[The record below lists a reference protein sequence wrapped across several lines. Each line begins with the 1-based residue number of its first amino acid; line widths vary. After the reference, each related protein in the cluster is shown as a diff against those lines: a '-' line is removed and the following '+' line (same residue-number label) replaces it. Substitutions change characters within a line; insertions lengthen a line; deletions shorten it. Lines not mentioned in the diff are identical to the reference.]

1 MGAVVV
7 GGGIAG
13 LVAARELALTGLR
26 PLVLE
31 AWSAPGGA
39 VGRHTVAGLELDA
52 GAESFATRGGTVA
65 TLLTE
70 LGLGP
75 AIAAPSGAGAWVQ
88 LPTGPGTL
96 PRTGLLG
103 IPAHPWARDVRATI
117 GLVGALR
124 ASADRWLPAARGTV
138 RRDGTAASLGEL
150 VATRMGRRVLHRLVT
165 PVVSG
170 VHAADPGELDVDAV
184 APGLRA
190 ALAAHGSLGA
200 AVASMRTLAPAGAAV
215 AGLTGGMF
223 TLVDALAAD
232 LVTRG
237 GRLETRASVI
247 AIEREDPAVP
257 GKPGQ
262 WSVRVAASASQAE
275 RVLRTGRLV
284 LALPGPAA
292 ADLLAPHVPGLA
304 RVRPDP
310 GADVVL
316 ATLVLDAP
324 TLDAAPRGTGVLV
337 APGVIGVRAR
347 ALTHA
352 TAKWAW
358 LAAAAGPGRHVL
370 RLSYGHALGPEGSAG
385 AEPDVARL
393 SLPELTALALRD
405 AAALLGVRLTA
416 SQVVDSARVRWS
428 QSLPQPSPAH
438 RATVATA
445 RSGAGVLIGLEV
457 CGSWLAGNGLAAV
470 VADARAAGRR
480 LAIEDRGADWS
491 GPDDCRER
499 Y

>member
-1 MGAVVV
+1 MGDLGELGAVVV

-13 LVAARELALTGLR
+13 LVAARELTLAGLR

-65 TLLTE
+65 ALLTE

-75 AIAAPSGAGAWVQ
+75 AIAAPSRAGAWVQ
-88 LPTGPGTL
+88 LPTGAGTL

-103 IPAHPWARDVRATI
+103 IPAHPWAVDVRATI
-117 GLVGALR
+117 GLFGALR
-124 ASADRWLPAARGTV
+124 ASADHWLPAARGTV
-138 RRDGTAASLGEL
+138 RRDGTTASLGEL

-165 PVVSG
+165 PGVSG

-200 AVASMRTLAPAGAAV
+200 AVASMRALAPAGAAV

-223 TLVDALAAD
+223 TLIDALATD
-232 LVTRG
+232 LSARG
-237 GRLETRASVI
+237 GRLETRASVT
-247 AIEREDPAVP
+247 AIEREEP
-257 GKPGQ
+257 GE
-262 WSVRVAASASQAE
+262 WIVRVAPVAGQAE
-275 RVLRTGRLV
+275 RVLRTRRLV

-292 ADLLAPHVPGLA
+292 ADLLASHVPGLA

-316 ATLVLDAP
+316 ATLVLDAAA
-324 TLDAAPRGTGVLV
+324 LDAAPRGTGVLV
-337 APGVIGVRAR
+337 APGVTGVRAR

-370 RLSYGHALGPEGSAG
+370 RLSYGHALGPDGSVG
-385 AEPDVARL
+385 AELDVAHL
-393 SLPELTALALRD
+393 PLPELTALALRD
-405 AAALLGVRLTA
+405 AAALLGVPLAA

-445 RSGAGVLIGLEV
+445 RSGAGALTGLEV

-480 LAIEDRGADWS
+480 LAAG
-491 GPDDCRER
+491 
-499 Y
+499 